1 MIITHVVKTLPR
13 LVESALVECL
23 RLMPAVVV
31 TGARLA
37 GAMALG
43 ASALACV
50 EASLP
55 LEMTGVEWRL
65 DSIVTQ
71 SGTIEAAVSP
81 APATLQFLFDVE
93 HHDRGIVSGAG
104 PCNRYS
110 GEYRAF
116 GQRGLTIGNVQRT
129 LMACGDARDDLETA
143 FLPRLPDVDSYA
155 LEDGSLILST
165 ASQDRLHFRAP

>member
-71 SGTIEAAVSP
+71 SGTIEAAVS
-81 APATLQFLFDVE
+81 
-93 HHDRGIVSGAG
+93 
-104 PCNRYS
+104 
-110 GEYRAF
+110 
-116 GQRGLTIGNVQRT
+116 
-129 LMACGDARDDLETA
+129 RDDLETA